1 MIQKFQKEYENF
13 WKNGDDIQ
21 EAEHR
26 LNHLYMMRDRRLGK
40 EEMDAARLRKALGGE
55 AASREETG
63 GSFYQAWEEA

>member
-40 EEMDAARLRKALGGE
+40 EEMDVIEQVTGNDF
-55 AASREETG
+55 REERCV
-63 GSFYQAWEEA
+63 